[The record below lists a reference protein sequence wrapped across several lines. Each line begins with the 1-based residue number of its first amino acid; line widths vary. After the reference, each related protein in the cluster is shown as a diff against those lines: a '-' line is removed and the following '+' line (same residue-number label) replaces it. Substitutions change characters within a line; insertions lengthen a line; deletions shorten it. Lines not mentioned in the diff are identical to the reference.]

1 MPHHPSRPA
10 TRLSIAAIFF
20 VHGIVQGS
28 WVPHIPLAQARLGLD
43 LATFGWA
50 LLTLACGAVGAMP
63 ATGALINRYGSAP
76 VTAATSVFFCLA
88 FALPVLAPNVPMFIL
103 GLAVFGIGIGS
114 MDVAMNAHG
123 LAFETQTRFP
133 VMSFFH
139 GTYSVGA
146 MTGAGASAVLL
157 TNLSEAAHV
166 AVAIAAG
173 LAFLAVA
180 LQFLL
185 PAAADRG
192 GGGTHFAWPTR
203 ATIGLGSLCFLVLM
217 SEGAVLD
224 WSAIHLKRAFG
235 LDAHVAALGY
245 AMFAGGMATA
255 RFTGDYLR
263 ARFGSVPLVRW
274 SAVLSALG
282 LAGALF
288 LPSPGLAILAYAFG
302 GLGIGNIV
310 PVLFGGGGRLEPDA
324 PGRGIAAVVA
334 MGYAGFV
341 AGPPFIGMIAEL
353 AGLSIALGI
362 TVLASATIAATARIA
377 RAADLE

>member
-1 MPHHPSRPA
+1 MPSPPSRSA

-20 VHGIVQGS
+20 VHGIIQGS

-63 ATGALINRYGSAP
+63 ATGALINRYGSTP
-76 VTAATSVFFCLA
+76 VTAATAILFCLA
-88 FALPVLAPNVPMFIL
+88 FALPVTAPNVPLFIL

-114 MDVAMNAHG
+114 MDVAMNAQG
-123 LAFETQTRFP
+123 LAFETDTRRP

-146 MTGAGASAVLL
+146 MTGAALSAVLL
-157 TNLSEAAHV
+157 THLSEGAHAT
-166 AVAIAAG
+166 AVIAAS
-173 LAFLAVA
+173 LAALAVV

-185 PAAADRG
+185 PADIDRG

-224 WSAIHLKRAFG
+224 WSAIHLKSTFG
-235 LDAHVAALGY
+235 LQAHVAALGY
-245 AMFAGGMATA
+245 AMFAGGMAVA
-255 RFTGDYLR
+255 RFTGDHLR
-263 ARFGSVPLVRW
+263 ATFGSVALVRW
-274 SAVLSALG
+274 SAVLSAAG
-282 LAGALF
+282 LAGAL
-288 LPSPGLAILAYAFG
+288 LIPSPAFAIAAYALG
-302 GLGIGNIV
+302 GLGVGNIV

-341 AGPPFIGMIAEL
+341 AGPPFIGMVAES
-353 AGLSIALGI
+353 AGLSIALGV
-362 TVLASATIAATARIA
+362 TVVASLVIVAASRVA
-377 RAADLE
+377 RAADLT